1 MEIRKYSINQF
12 QSDQQPAYPGKI
24 KNILVLAL
32 STLPARP
39 TTIDGENIRAVSQ
52 CEFSCHITGKEIDSQ
67 TYSYQLEPVPK
78 MLIEFFARQG
88 NGEQLDEILMICS
101 AETRKRKY
109 DKVSVTD
116 SVKENGVRKDRVV
129 EENCALAV
137 ETPFSAEDYFVQK
150 IIDFIA
156 EKNKSLEGKRK
167 LAVPHFVSIE
177 YENDTSAGQSEAI
190 GKIIA
195 EIRCHKGAA
204 VYVDTHGGP
213 RFFQDIVNDIF
224 SLLREDVNIP
234 PSHVFSVAGRPPKF
248 EVVSAGFSIE
258 LLDFVSGMTELMNY
272 GRTDSL
278 NRFFRLRQCGTQD
291 PLGEEKQP
299 GAKERLVEERQPGTE
314 VRLVGETQPGAEGR
328 SVGETQPGAKERLM
342 EETQPGKEE
351 RTGEEQ
357 QSREEDPLGKE
368 DRELIRT
375 IEHVATGIQLCS
387 IPEFENNLTKL
398 GELLKKR
405 KENPDPSGYNSLLNL
420 FIENIEN
427 NYKGLL
433 SDDRTVMD
441 EIRWCLEK
449 GFYQQV
455 LTLIEGKIPEYL
467 HENGMFCFDLEIG
480 RITDRVSGNFE
491 TINWLFNNHISKLG
505 PNGEDRLKVFQEQA
519 SENLQ
524 ERPEE
529 SLQKQ
534 AGKNLQIQAADD
546 PEEQVP
552 NTVADLKKR
561 VPDTE
566 VKSSMGKKQEYDC
579 TVSVSDQNEARLF
592 LLYHL
597 GFKEIRNLANHA
609 SQRESI
615 LAKKE
620 DFEKFV
626 NAYLECIENMKL
638 TGQTFEIRLNP
649 AKLVVCMEKPRK
661 EKLQR
666 SGKAAEWEKYKTRN
680 EPVKEVG
687 PASVSLEASPSEIKE
702 QAEKMA
708 EKILDFRPQKVVL
721 DLVEKSSA
729 AVELRKQTIQRL
741 REKQILVYHPDY
753 RNGTY
758 QGLKLWKD

>member
-12 QSDQQPAYPGKI
+12 QPDQQPAYPGKI

-52 CEFSCHITGKEIDSQ
+52 CEFFCHITGKEIDSQ

-116 SVKENGVRKDRVV
+116 SVKENGLRKDRVV
-129 EENCALAV
+129 EENYAPAA
-137 ETPFSAEDYFVQK
+137 ETAFSAEDYFVQK
-150 IIDFIA
+150 ITDFIA
-156 EKNKSLEGKRK
+156 EKNKSLDGKRK
-167 LAVPHFVSIE
+167 LAVPHFVPIE

-195 EIRCHKGAA
+195 EIRSHKGVA

-278 NRFFRLRQCGTQD
+278 NRFFRLQQCGTQD
-291 PLGEEKQP
+291 PPGEEKQP
-299 GAKERLVEERQPGTE
+299 GAEG
-314 VRLVGETQPGAEGR
+314 RLVGEK
-328 SVGETQPGAKERLM
+328 QPGAKERLM

-368 DRELIRT
+368 DRELLRT

-405 KENPDPSGYNSLLNL
+405 KENPDPSGYHSLLNL
-420 FIENIEN
+420 FIENIEH
-427 NYKGLL
+427 NYQGLL
-433 SDDRTVMD
+433 DENRTVMD

-480 RITDRVSGNFE
+480 RIADRVSGNFE

-534 AGKNLQIQAADD
+534 AKKNLQIQAADD

-552 NTVADLKKR
+552 TTVADLKKR

-566 VKSSMGKKQEYDC
+566 VKSTMGKKQEYDC
-579 TVSVSDQNEARLF
+579 TVSVSDQDEARRF
-592 LLYHL
+592 LRYHL

-609 SQRESI
+609 SRQESI

-620 DFEKFV
+620 DFKKYV

-649 AKLVVCMEKPRK
+649 AKLVVCMDQTRK
-661 EKLQR
+661 EKLQK
-666 SGKAAEWEKYKTRN
+666 SGRVEWEKYKSN
-680 EPVKEVG
+680 HEPVREVG
-687 PASVSLEASPSEIKE
+687 PASVSRDASSDQIAE
-702 QAEKMA
+702 QAKNMA
-708 EKILDFRPQKVVL
+708 ERILDFRPELVVL
-721 DLVEKSSA
+721 DWVANYPA
-729 AVELRKQTIQRL
+729 AEELRKKTIQSL
-741 REKQILVYHPDY
+741 RAEKKTIHVYYPDCRDGKY
-753 RNGTY
+753 Y
-758 QGLKLWKD
+758 GLKSWQK

>member
-12 QSDQQPAYPGKI
+12 QTDQQPAYPGKI

-39 TTIDGENIRAVSQ
+39 TTIDGENIRAVLQ
-52 CEFSCHITGKEIDSQ
+52 CEFSCHITGKEIESQ

-78 MLIEFFARQG
+78 MLTEFFARQG

-129 EENCALAV
+129 EENYAPAA
-137 ETPFSAEDYFVQK
+137 ETSFSAEDYFVQK
-150 IIDFIA
+150 ITDFIA
-156 EKNKSLEGKRK
+156 EKNKSLDGKRK
-167 LAVPHFVSIE
+167 LAVPHFVPIE
-177 YENDTSAGQSEAI
+177 YENDTSAGQSETI

-248 EVVSAGFSIE
+248 EVISAGFSIE

-278 NRFFRLRQCGTQD
+278 NRFFRLQQCGLQD
-291 PLGEEKQP
+291 QLGEEKQPGAEERLVEERQP
-299 GAKERLVEERQPGTE
+299 GAKERLVEERQPEAEGRLVEERQAGTE
-314 VRLVGETQPGAEGR
+314 VR
-328 SVGETQPGAKERLM
+328 S
-342 EETQPGKEE
+342 
-351 RTGEEQ
+351 GEED
-357 QSREEDPLGKE
+357 SLGEEDL
-368 DRELIRT
+368 ELIRT

-405 KENPDPSGYNSLLNL
+405 KENPDPSKYDSLLNL

-427 NYKGLL
+427 NYQGLL

-449 GFYQQV
+449 GYYQQV

-467 HENGMFCFDLEIG
+467 HMIGVFCFEPEIG
-480 RITDRVSGNFE
+480 RIADRSSGNFE
-491 TINWLFNNHISKLG
+491 PTNWLFNNYISQLG
-505 PNGEDRLKVFQEQA
+505 PTGEARLTVFQKQA
-519 SENLQ
+519 KKNLQKRSKENLQ
-524 ERPEE
+524 KQTEE
-529 SLQKQ
+529 
-534 AGKNLQIQAADD
+534 NLPIQAADD

-552 NTVADLKKR
+552 TTVADLKEL
-561 VPDTE
+561 VPVTK
-566 VKSSMGKKQEYDC
+566 VKSTMGKKQEYDC
-579 TVSVSDQNEARLF
+579 TVSVSDQDEARRF

-609 SQRESI
+609 SQQKSI

-620 DFEKFV
+620 DFEKYV

-649 AKLVVCMEKPRK
+649 AKLVVCMDQTRK
-661 EKLQR
+661 EKLQK
-666 SGKAAEWEKYKTRN
+666 SGRVEWEKYKSN
-680 EPVKEVG
+680 HEPVREVG
-687 PASVSLEASPSEIKE
+687 PASVSRDASSDQIAE
-702 QAEKMA
+702 QAKNMA
-708 EKILDFRPQKVVL
+708 ERILDFRPELVVL
-721 DLVEKSSA
+721 DWVANYPA
-729 AVELRKQTIQRL
+729 AEELRKKTIQSL
-741 REKQILVYHPDY
+741 RAEKKTIHVYYPDCRDGKY
-753 RNGTY
+753 Y
-758 QGLKLWKD
+758 GLKSWQK